1 MNNFNIGDLVEIK
14 DQYKDG
20 YAKDLT
26 SSLGIIVEFCKD
38 NTRAKVLYPS
48 RENKILLYLY
58 LVEKVTEN
66 A

>member
-26 SSLGIIVEFCKD
+26 NSLGIIVEFCKD

>member
-1 MNNFNIGDLVEIK
+1 MNNFSLGDLVEIK

-20 YAKDLT
+20 YAKDLVN
-26 SSLGIIVEFCKD
+26 SVGVIVEFRKD
-38 NTRAKVLYPS
+38 DTRAKVLYPS

-58 LVEKVTEN
+58 LLQKVTKN